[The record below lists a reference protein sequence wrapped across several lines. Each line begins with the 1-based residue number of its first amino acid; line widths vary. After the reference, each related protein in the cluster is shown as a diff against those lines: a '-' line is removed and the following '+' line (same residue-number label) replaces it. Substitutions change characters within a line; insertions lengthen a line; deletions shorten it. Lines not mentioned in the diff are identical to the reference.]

1 MLPRA
6 TIWKRRRAEMKHCK
20 RLAAALLAAALLVG
34 LCGCGTQVAH
44 VNVEKDGAGTI
55 TAFVGSTKEALEE
68 LAAYSGEKPAELNLE
83 SLEQFQYAGHTY
95 YGRRLERN
103 FTSPADLKLEF
114 TTSSQNEDESLP
126 FEGREALDFGDIQL
140 EKLSDG
146 NMLLLVT
153 ITADMSAEDEG
164 MDPEVKAIME
174 RYEDTFAKVLSFQ
187 FPGEV
192 QQSGGCFNGIEVD
205 GRDLT
210 LDYIKMAQN
219 SCQAYSFRIT
229 IPTTG
234 APPIE
239 ETRTFN
245 DVPSDAWYADAV
257 AFMSQNGLVS
267 GYGGGKFG
275 PNDNVTIAQFAQILA
290 RAQALETGAGENN
303 WWAEK
308 ALGNCLEKGWLTDRG
323 PVNRENYDTTIRRQ
337 EAIAAM
343 QRASQR
349 TAIEGNNYTL
359 EDIPDHENICEKYR
373 KDVVAA
379 YNSGIT
385 AGVDSKGTMLP
396 LNTLTRA
403 EACQLFYVLRWG
415 SPQGVKSLAIMDDGA
430 FMKVGSRMALTLV
443 LPDGVTDSMVVWASN
458 APSVATVSRGLVT
471 AVSEGVATIS
481 ASVGMETVSCVV
493 VVEK

>member
-1 MLPRA
+1 
-6 TIWKRRRAEMKHCK
+6 MKHCK
-20 RLAAALLAAALLVG
+20 QLVAAVLAATLLLA
-34 LCGCGTQVAH
+34 LCGCGAQVA
-44 VNVEKDGAGTI
+44 NVSVKEDGSGSI

-68 LAAYSGEKPAELNLE
+68 LAAYAGDEAEPLDLN
-83 SLEQFQYAGHTY
+83 SLEEFQHGGNTY
-95 YGRRLERN
+95 YGHKLERA
-103 FTSPADLKLEF
+103 FSSPSELNMEF
-114 TTSSQNEDESLP
+114 MSSGQSEDGVLS
-126 FEGREALDFGDIQL
+126 FENREELDFGDIQL

-153 ITADMSAEDEG
+153 ITEDTGSEAEEV
-164 MDPEVKAIME
+164 DPELKAIME
-174 RYEDTFAKVLSFQ
+174 KYEDTLVRVLTFN
-187 FPGEV
+187 FPGVV

-205 GRDLT
+205 GNKLT
-210 LDYIKMAQN
+210 LDYVKMASN
-219 SCQAYSFRIT
+219 RCQTYSFRIT
-229 IPTTG
+229 VPTRG
-234 APPIE
+234 EPPIK
-239 ETRTFN
+239 TSYIFD
-245 DVPSDAWYADAV
+245 DVPSDAWYAEAV
-257 AFMSQNGLVS
+257 AFMNQNGLVS

-275 PNDNVTIAQFAQILA
+275 PEDNVTIAQFAQILA
-290 RAQALETGAGENN
+290 RAQGLETGAGETG

-308 ALGNCLEKGWLTDRG
+308 ALARCLDKGWLTNRG
-323 PVNRENYDTTIRRQ
+323 PVARENYDTTIRRQ
-337 EAIAAM
+337 EAISAM

-349 TAIEGNNYTL
+349 PPVEGNSYTL

-385 AGVDSKGTMLP
+385 AGVDSQGTMLP

-415 SPQGVKSLAIMDDGA
+415 APAEEKAMAIMDDGA

-458 APSVATVSRGLVT
+458 TPSVATVSRGVVT

-481 ASVGMETVSCVV
+481 ASVGTETVSCMV